1 MRRDA
6 ALVPGEVYHI
16 YNRGAHKR
24 EIFIHEQD
32 YVRFQLLLHVSNTR
46 SGVNMRDL
54 FVKYKGQTFADIFVL
69 EKLDKE
75 LVEVLGYCLMPNHFH
90 MILRQKAEKGIS
102 IFLHK
107 LFTAYSMYFNAKHD
121 HSGIL
126 SQGAFKSRHV
136 GTEQYLRYL
145 FSYVHLNPLELVEP
159 DWEAGVWKDMQ
170 TAKRFLKTYPYSS
183 FYDYG
188 VGERPE
194 RGILAY
200 EQRPD
205 FLSTQNDLEE
215 LIRWFEEGKEF
226 AKV

>member
-1 MRRDA
+1 MRKDA

-24 EIFIHEQD
+24 DIFIHEQD
-32 YVRFQLLLHVSNTR
+32 YRRFQLLLHVSNAT
-46 SGVNMRDL
+46 SCVNMRDM
-54 FVKYKGQTFADIFVL
+54 FSRHKGLTFADIFVM
-69 EKLDKE
+69 EKPDKE

-90 MILRQKAEKGIS
+90 MILRQKAEAGIS
-102 IFLHK
+102 LFLHK

-126 SQGAFKSRHV
+126 SQGSFKSRHV
-136 GTEQYLRYL
+136 DTESYLRYL
-145 FSYVHLNPLELVEP
+145 FSYVHLNPLELIEP
-159 DWEAGVWKDMQ
+159 EWETGVWRNISA
-170 TAKRFLKTYPYSS
+170 AKEFLKTYPYSS

-194 RGILAY
+194 RSILAY

-205 FLSTQNDLEE
+205 FLATQNDLEE
-215 LIRWFEEGKEF
+215 LMRWYQDGKELT
-226 AKV
+226 KV